1 MFPSA
6 RHAKAQEFR
15 AHRSRIAA
23 AGTSAAVVAGVGE
36 SVATDV
42 ESQSTMATRR
52 RVQQQPPAS
61 PGPTTRSQARAAAQ
75 AREAD
80 EVRAPLVGGGAAAPS
95 PPPDHDARSVA
106 LLMVLYTL
114 QGVPMGLSG
123 AVPLLLAG
131 KASYKMQSLFSLAS
145 LPFSLKLL
153 WAPFVD
159 AAYVPAWGR
168 RKTWLVPV
176 QLAIGCL
183 MVASRG
189 RIDAWMADDGS
200 EPNVEALTAL
210 FFALYFLC
218 ATQDIAVDGW
228 ALTMLSE
235 ARVGWASTCN
245 SVGQTLGFALSY
257 VGFVALHDEA
267 TCNKYLRREPA
278 AGGLVSL
285 ADFVSLCGWA
295 FLLTTLFV
303 AAGKREG
310 DYGAGCDDG
319 ERDEKSKEGHGAYD
333 AFRELKTAYGQA
345 LATLKLPPVVGLCA
359 VLLTCKGAFGAAD
372 AVTSIRAVEY
382 GMPKEDI
389 ALLAPFLLVCS
400 IALPLVIAR
409 RTSGA
414 RPLDSFLIGVPL
426 RLALNPLIYYLLEY
440 VKYAHG
446 EGGTAADKVLAFR
459 LYAALSA
466 AREVGSNL
474 MFVSQMAFFAR
485 VSDPSFGGTYMT
497 LLNTIANLGGKWPPS
512 LALYAVDALKGF
524 GVEDPFLV
532 ELAVC
537 TAGGALWFMVFAP
550 RVLALQAIPPSEWR
564 VSAAR
569 ASTPPPAV

>member
-1 MFPSA
+1 M
-6 RHAKAQEFR
+6 
-15 AHRSRIAA
+15 
-23 AGTSAAVVAGVGE
+23 
-36 SVATDV
+36 
-42 ESQSTMATRR
+42 
-52 RVQQQPPAS
+52 
-61 PGPTTRSQARAAAQ
+61 
-75 AREAD
+75 
-80 EVRAPLVGGGAAAPS
+80 
-95 PPPDHDARSVA
+95 
-106 LLMVLYTL
+106 
-114 QGVPMGLSG
+114 
-123 AVPLLLAG
+123 
-131 KASYKMQSLFSLAS
+131 
-145 LPFSLKLL
+145 
-153 WAPFVD
+153 
-159 AAYVPAWGR
+159 
-168 RKTWLVPV
+168 

-267 TCNKYLRREPA
+267 TCNKYLRKEPA
-278 AGGLVSL
+278 VGGLVSL

-414 RPLDSFLIGVPL
+414 RPLDSFLVGVPL

-485 VSDPSFGGTYMT
+485 VSDPTFGGTYMT

>member
-1 MFPSA
+1 
-6 RHAKAQEFR
+6 
-15 AHRSRIAA
+15 
-23 AGTSAAVVAGVGE
+23 
-36 SVATDV
+36 
-42 ESQSTMATRR
+42 
-52 RVQQQPPAS
+52 
-61 PGPTTRSQARAAAQ
+61 
-75 AREAD
+75 
-80 EVRAPLVGGGAAAPS
+80 
-95 PPPDHDARSVA
+95 
-106 LLMVLYTL
+106 
-114 QGVPMGLSG
+114 
-123 AVPLLLAG
+123 
-131 KASYKMQSLFSLAS
+131 MQSLFSLAS

-235 ARVGWASTCN
+235 RRLGVG
-245 SVGQTLGFALSY
+245 
-257 VGFVALHDEA
+257 
-267 TCNKYLRREPA
+267 
-278 AGGLVSL
+278 
-285 ADFVSLCGWA
+285 
-295 FLLTTLFV
+295 
-303 AAGKREG
+303 
-310 DYGAGCDDG
+310 
-319 ERDEKSKEGHGAYD
+319 
-333 AFRELKTAYGQA
+333 A

-372 AVTSIRAVEY
+372 AVTSIRAIEY

-414 RPLDSFLIGVPL
+414 RPLDSFLVGVPL

-446 EGGTAADKVLAFR
+446 EGGTAADK
-459 LYAALSA
+459 
-466 AREVGSNL
+466 
-474 MFVSQMAFFAR
+474 MAFFAR

-512 LALYAVDALKGF
+512 LALCASTPQGF
-524 GVEDPFLV
+524 RRRRPFLV

-569 ASTPPPAV
+569 APTPPPAV